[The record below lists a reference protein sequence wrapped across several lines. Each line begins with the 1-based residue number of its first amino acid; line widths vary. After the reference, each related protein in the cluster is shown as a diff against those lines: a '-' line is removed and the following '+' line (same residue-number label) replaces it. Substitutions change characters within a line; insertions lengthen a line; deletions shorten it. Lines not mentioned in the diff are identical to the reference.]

1 MSKPKNT
8 SLQASMRRHRPFYK
22 KKRYVIPALLLV
34 LAMCAPNNDREADR
48 VAAAPPAARVQ
59 QSDTFDREA
68 WLAANDRTTAEN
80 AAAVAKKAAA
90 EKAAAEKAAAE
101 AAAKARA
108 AAEAKAKEAARVARA
123 EAARVEAQRVAAAR
137 AAAAEA
143 ERVAAE
149 QAAAAAA
156 AEEAVSSV
164 YYENCD
170 AVRAAG
176 AAPIRVGDPGYAD
189 HLDRDGDGQGC
200 GAD

>member
-80 AAAVAKKAAA
+80 AAAVAK
-90 EKAAAEKAAAE
+90 KAAAEKAAAE